1 MEDRSSFHAPDSN
14 NSLDVRVQWY
24 LIPGLLSSV
33 VHCPPCKNTI
43 WLNPTFLGKKEK
55 KTPAHV
61 LYSKH
66 YFLLISRM
74 FKALFTFIFNHNKV
88 FASVFH
94 LSFLWFMHKILIHLP
109 LHSCGIFPKYTS
121 FKGFALSYLFSAE
134 PQGKDNA
141 ISLQPGSTQGTK
153 QRGQTSLFTF

>member
-1 MEDRSSFHAPDSN
+1 MVFDSRAFIFGG
-14 NSLDVRVQWY
+14 SLSPLQEY
-24 LIPGLLSSV
+24 NLAQPNLLRE
-33 VHCPPCKNTI
+33 K
-43 WLNPTFLGKKEK
+43 GK
-55 KTPAHV
+55 KTPADV

-74 FKALFTFIFNHNKV
+74 FKALFTFMFNHNKA

-94 LSFLWFMHKILIHLP
+94 LSFLWCMHKILIHLP

-121 FKGFALSYLFSAE
+121 FNGFALSYLFSAE

-141 ISLQPGSTQGTK
+141 ILLQPGSRQGTK
-153 QRGQTSLFTF
+153 QRGKTSLFTF

>member
-1 MEDRSSFHAPDSN
+1 MVFDSRAFIFGG
-14 NSLDVRVQWY
+14 SLSPLQEY
-24 LIPGLLSSV
+24 NLAQPNLLRE
-33 VHCPPCKNTI
+33 K
-43 WLNPTFLGKKEK
+43 GK
-55 KTPAHV
+55 KTPADV

-74 FKALFTFIFNHNKV
+74 FKALFTFMFNHNKA

-94 LSFLWFMHKILIHLP
+94 LSFLWCMHKILIHLP

-121 FKGFALSYLFSAE
+121 FNVFALRYLFSAE

-141 ISLQPGSTQGTK
+141 ILLQPGSRQGTK
-153 QRGQTSLFTF
+153 QRGKTSLFTF